1 MREKTRHFWAGLL
14 SLSIV
19 LNIVGGLAL
28 YMVNNVAPAPYEVE
42 EQVENE
48 DSKKLK
54 RRLK

>member
-1 MREKTRHFWAGLL
+1 MREKTRHFLAGLL

-28 YMVNNVAPAPYEVE
+28 YMVNNVAPTPYEVE

>member
-1 MREKTRHFWAGLL
+1 MREKTRHFLAGVL

-28 YMVNNVAPAPYEVE
+28 YMVNNVAPSPYEVE
-42 EQVENE
+42 DQFENE